1 VARNVAPY
9 GYPEIDFAEA
19 KAEGAYIAVFEQS
32 FEWNNMV
39 YLFYPYFWGKKDD
52 WATVAQLRDIDPL
65 FTQFLQAGAAR
76 VKVPVRRGF
85 EEAILSYLA
94 SGELP
99 GTDGVL
105 VNADDYG
112 PDDTQLSIIDEL
124 KSQQGDNNTD
134 GQGTINLT
142 HGSAAVSGTGTA
154 FSQDDVGRRL
164 IVGGATYVI
173 QSVADAQTITLSA
186 PYDGQSAQG
195 QGYALGGVLVG
206 QPWEV
211 RLPTDLVKLDNSL
224 VIN

>member
-1 VARNVAPY
+1 MGRAR
-9 GYPEIDFAEA
+9 
-19 KAEGAYIAVFEQS
+19 S
-32 FEWNNMV
+32 
-39 YLFYPYFWGKKDD
+39 
-52 WATVAQLRDIDPL
+52 
-65 FTQFLQAGAAR
+65 
-76 VKVPVRRGF
+76 
-85 EEAILSYLA
+85 
-94 SGELP
+94 
-99 GTDGVL
+99 
-105 VNADDYG
+105 
-112 PDDTQLSIIDEL
+112 
-124 KSQQGDNNTD
+124 
-134 GQGTINLT
+134 NLT